1 MHLAG
6 SKFALHVRLFYFL
19 LTLQFYRSLMISILR
34 ITVMNSVG
42 KDIIQRKYWRQIRTT
57 TLWLQNK
64 LLLGSHATRKFFVVW
79 TNCTTSFFFIEL
91 SPEQVHTPLHHYWEK
106 SAATK
111 VKRQNKAILILLWLY
126 ALYMYFPIAQHTC
139 LYIYYL
145 YVNHHTLSHESM
157 LLHWIVAAV
166 NIQPPWAQEFKKD
179 SI

>member
-1 MHLAG
+1 MRLAG

-91 SPEQVHTPLHHYWEK
+91 LPEETGTHTFASLLGEK
-106 SAATK
+106 CCYQSQKTK
-111 VKRQNKAILILLWLY
+111 QSDTDFIVTVY

-139 LYIYYL
+139 LYYFVCQSPYTITQIN
-145 YVNHHTLSHESM
+145 V
-157 LLHWIVAAV
+157 VAL
-166 NIQPPWAQEFKKD
+166 NC
-179 SI
+179 SSS

>member
-1 MHLAG
+1 MRLAG

-91 SPEQVHTPLHHYWEK
+91 LPEETGTHTFASLLGEKCCYQSQKTKQSDTDFIVYCMPFTYTFRLHNTLAY
-106 SAATK
+106 
-111 VKRQNKAILILLWLY
+111 I
-126 ALYMYFPIAQHTC
+126 
-139 LYIYYL
+139 YIYYL

-166 NIQPPWAQEFKKD
+166 NIQPPG
-179 SI
+179 I